1 MTDADAVL
9 WQYLRWQ
16 GALRAVVGERVYVAT
31 ELPAGTTQAQLP
43 LVLAT
48 ARGGGQNYSST
59 LLRSAYQVQAFGRNE
74 GEARLVGRLVY
85 DVLNDAHAGQIRW
98 ARLEQGPT
106 LLREPQTRWPFAL
119 AFYQLAVANG

>member
-16 GALRAVVGERVYVAT
+16 NALRTVVGDRIYVAT
-31 ELPAGTTQAQLP
+31 ELPTGTTQAQLP
-43 LVLAT
+43 LVLVT

-59 LLRSAYQVQAFGRNE
+59 LLTPSYQTQCFGRNE
-74 GEARLVGRLVY
+74 EEARLVGRLVY
-85 DVLNDAHAGQIRW
+85 DVLNDAHAGKLLW

-119 AFYQLAVANG
+119 AFYRVAVANG